1 MCTVAKPRS
10 LTSNGA
16 RSRVMLIRCVNLTN
30 GMEDNERE
38 TLERLHRECTTALGK
53 LLEEGEE
60 MCRVLTAIESHPAS
74 SEQRRAIMEQ
84 RIRENAAHVAYD
96 SARQALFKRAGWGG

>member
-10 LTSNGA
+10 LRSNGT
-16 RSRVMLIRCVNLTN
+16 RLGYVNRLVILTD
-30 GMEDNERE
+30 GMDDNERE
-38 TLERLHRECTTALGK
+38 TLERLHRDCTTALGK
-53 LLEEGEE
+53 LLEEGKE

-96 SARQALFKRAGWGG
+96 SARRGG